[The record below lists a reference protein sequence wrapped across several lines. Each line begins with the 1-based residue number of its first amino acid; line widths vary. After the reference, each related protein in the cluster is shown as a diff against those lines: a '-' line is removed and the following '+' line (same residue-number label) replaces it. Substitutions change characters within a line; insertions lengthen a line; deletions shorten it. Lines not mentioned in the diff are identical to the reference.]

1 MHLLKDSSLLC
12 TYMSQMYP
20 HADAQY
26 DHMIISVLLLL
37 YLQHN
42 YN

>member
-1 MHLLKDSSLLC
+1 MHLLKHSSLLY

-26 DHMIISVLLLL
+26 DHMNISILLLL